1 MLCFQPDVR
10 FTARHPTALPR
21 VWCIY
26 LGARQGGHRGCR
38 PMGVP
43 CLMALGAPG
52 TQLLPCHGSQEGFVP
67 HPVEMPKLWP
77 HGGVWLWLHHSVV
90 LRSLLSSGE
99 TSSHSP
105 ATTLPIWGVQP
116 SHPAWEQGIH
126 TPWRLQAPAPIWVT
140 SEHELS
146 LPIWSPCTASGK
158 IYIVLKHS
166 TVLSTEMIELQ
177 MLTRCRTLFLLLK
190 T

>member
-1 MLCFQPDVR
+1 MHLSGCQTRWAQRVQAHGCALSDGTGCSQGHSSCPAMAPRRDLC
-10 FTARHPTALPR
+10 L
-21 VWCIY
+21 
-26 LGARQGGHRGCR
+26 
-38 PMGVP
+38 
-43 CLMALGAPG
+43 
-52 TQLLPCHGSQEGFVP
+52 TQWRCPSF
-67 HPVEMPKLWP
+67 
-77 HGGVWLWLHHSVV
+77 GGVWLWLHHSVV

-99 TSSHSP
+99 TSPHSP
-105 ATTLPIWGVQP
+105 ATTLPIWEVQP